1 MYIDNEQSLICK
13 KLDDE
18 YRTYHIIS
26 KNTDVSNSTS
36 YSIKGTNAKAKANAA
51 QGIPELIEIAV
62 GKHFRENTEA
72 KHWRN
77 AKFGWYRYDSRFAL
91 PVYDEVGEIERYN
104 VFHTSLIVRHSEDKK
119 LYLYDI
125 LDIKKETSN
134 PIEP

>member
-1 MYIDNEQSLICK
+1 MQWGNIFERILKQSIGEMQNSAGIDMIHDLQ
-13 KLDDE
+13 
-18 YRTYHIIS
+18 
-26 KNTDVSNSTS
+26 
-36 YSIKGTNAKAKANAA
+36 
-51 QGIPELIEIAV
+51 
-62 GKHFRENTEA
+62 
-72 KHWRN
+72 
-77 AKFGWYRYDSRFAL
+77 L

>member
-1 MYIDNEQSLICK
+1 
-13 KLDDE
+13 
-18 YRTYHIIS
+18 
-26 KNTDVSNSTS
+26 
-36 YSIKGTNAKAKANAA
+36 
-51 QGIPELIEIAV
+51 
-62 GKHFRENTEA
+62 
-72 KHWRN
+72 
-77 AKFGWYRYDSRFAL
+77 L